1 MSKSSTELHN
11 LTIREAARLI
21 ESKQLSPVELTQ
33 AFLDRIDAIDGD
45 IKSYILV
52 LRDEAL
58 AQARAAEAEIA
69 AGNYRGPLHGI
80 PMGHK
85 DLYDTK
91 GIKTTGQSKL
101 YENRVPT
108 EDSTAIA
115 RLNEAGA
122 ILLGKVAMFE
132 LAMGGPETSIFDQTL
147 HPYGAEYATGGS
159 SSGSATAVAAGL
171 AMGSLG
177 SDTGGSIRGPASS
190 CGIVGHKPTYG
201 LVSRYG
207 VLDLSWSLD
216 HCGPMTWTVEDSAL
230 MLQAIAGHD
239 PKDPASANVAVP
251 DYSEA
256 LREDVKGLKIGVPE
270 HYCFGKESGTDEEVE
285 ALVKKALEEMES
297 LGAHVEPVTIPCL
310 EYSPVV
316 NIVIIMSEAY
326 SIHLPNVRTQPEMY
340 GENFVKHL
348 YMGGLFSAA
357 DYVQAQRVRSQIRS
371 EFQDV
376 MKDYDLLALPMGHRT
391 VGLLKDFGPGSSL
404 YGPSFMAP
412 FNQTGMPAISVPCGF
427 SENGLPVGM
436 QFAGRNF
443 DDATVFRAAY
453 TYQQHSGHYK
463 NRPIP

>member
-1 MSKSSTELHN
+1 MSQPSTELYH
-11 LTIREAARLI
+11 LTIREAAGLI
-21 ESKQLSPVELTQ
+21 ESMQLSPVELTQ
-33 AFLDRIDAIDGD
+33 AFLNRIEAIDGD
-45 IKSYILV
+45 IKSYTTL
-52 LRDEAL
+52 LGDEAM
-58 AQARAAEAEIA
+58 AQARAAEAEIT

-91 GIKTTGQSKL
+91 GVRTTGQSKL
-101 YENRVPT
+101 YEHRVPT

-115 RLNEAGA
+115 RLNDAGS

-132 LAMGGPETSIFDQTL
+132 LAMGGPETSLFEQTL
-147 HPYGAEYATGGS
+147 HPYGAEIATGGS
-159 SSGSATAVAAGL
+159 SSGSATSVAAGM

-230 MLQAIAGHD
+230 MLQAIAGYD

-270 HYCFGKESGTDEEVE
+270 HYCFGEESGTDEEVE
-285 ALVKKALEEMES
+285 ALVKKALEDLES

-326 SIHLPNVRTQPEMY
+326 SIHLPNVRTQPENF
-340 GENFVKHL
+340 GENFIKHL
-348 YMGGLFSAA
+348 YMGGLFSAS
-357 DYVQAQRVRSQIRS
+357 DYLQAQRVRSQIRR
-371 EFQDV
+371 EFHEV
-376 MKDYDLLALPMGHRT
+376 MKSYDLLALPMGHR
-391 VGLLKDFGPGSSL
+391 VPGKLEDFEPGTSL
-404 YGPSFMAP
+404 FGPSFMAP
-412 FNQTGMPAISVPCGF
+412 FNQTGQPAISVPCGL
-427 SENGLPVGM
+427 SKEGLPVGM
-436 QFAGRNF
+436 QLVGRVF

-453 TYQQHSGHYK
+453 TYQQHAGHYK

>member
-1 MSKSSTELHN
+1 MSQPSTELYH
-11 LTIREAARLI
+11 LTIREAAGLI
-21 ESKQLSPVELTQ
+21 KSKQLSPMELTQ
-33 AFLDRIDAIDGD
+33 ALLDRIDAVDGD
-45 IKSYILV
+45 IKSYITL

-58 AQARAAEAEIA
+58 AQARAAEAEIQ

-91 GIKTTGQSKL
+91 GILTTGQSKL
-101 YENRVPT
+101 YEHRVPT

-115 RLNEAGA
+115 RLNEAGS

-132 LAMGGPETSIFDQTL
+132 LAMGGPETSLFDQTL

-159 SSGSATAVAAGL
+159 SSGSATAVAVGT

-230 MLQAIAGHD
+230 MMQAIAGYD

-251 DYSEA
+251 DYSES
-256 LREDVKGLKIGVPE
+256 LREDVKGLRIGVPE
-270 HYCFGKESGTDEEVE
+270 HYCFGKDSGTDEEVE
-285 ALVKKALEEMES
+285 ALVKKALEDLES

-310 EYSPVV
+310 EYAPQV

-326 SIHLPNVRTQPEMY
+326 SIHLPNVRTQPEKY
-340 GENFVKHL
+340 GENFIKHL
-348 YMGGLFSAA
+348 YTGALFSAS
-357 DYVQAQRVRSQIRS
+357 DYIQAQRARSVIRR
-371 EFQDV
+371 EFHEV
-376 MKDYDLLALPMGHRT
+376 MKRVDLLALPMGHSV
-391 VGLLKDFGPGSSL
+391 VGKLEDFTPGKSL

-412 FNQTGMPAISVPCGF
+412 FNQTGMPAISFPCGF
-427 SENGLPVGM
+427 SKNGLPVGM
-436 QFAGRNF
+436 QIAGRVF

-453 TYQQHSGHYK
+453 TYQQHAVHYK

>member
-1 MSKSSTELHN
+1 MAQPSTELYH
-11 LTIREAARLI
+11 LTIREAAGLI

-33 AFLDRIDAIDGD
+33 ALLDRIDAVDGD
-45 IKSYILV
+45 IKSYITL

-58 AQARAAEAEIA
+58 AQARAAEAEIQ

-91 GIKTTGQSKL
+91 GILTTGQSKL
-101 YENRVPT
+101 YEHRVPT

-115 RLNEAGA
+115 RLNEAGS

-132 LAMGGPETSIFDQTL
+132 LAMGGPETSLFDQTL

-159 SSGSATAVAAGL
+159 SSGSATAVAVGT

-230 MLQAIAGHD
+230 MTQAIAGYD

-251 DYSEA
+251 NYSESM
-256 LREDVKGLKIGVPE
+256 REDVKGLRIGVPE

-285 ALVKKALEEMES
+285 TLVKKALEDLES

-310 EYSPVV
+310 EYAPQV

-326 SIHLPNVRTQPEMY
+326 SIHLPNVRTQPEKY
-340 GENFVKHL
+340 GENFIKHL
-348 YMGGLFSAA
+348 YTGGLFSAA
-357 DYVQAQRVRSQIRS
+357 DYIQAQRARSVIRR
-371 EFQDV
+371 EFHEV
-376 MKDYDLLALPMGHRT
+376 MKGVDLLALPMGHSV
-391 VGLLKDFGPGSSL
+391 VGKLEDFTPGKSL

-412 FNQTGMPAISVPCGF
+412 FNQTGMPAISLPCGF
-427 SENGLPVGM
+427 SKNGLPVGM
-436 QFAGRNF
+436 QIAGRVF

-453 TYQQHSGHYK
+453 TYQQHAGHYK

>member
-1 MSKSSTELHN
+1 MSNPSTELHN
-11 LTIREAARLI
+11 LTIREAAGLI
-21 ESKQLSPVELTQ
+21 ESRQLSPVELTQ

-45 IKSYILV
+45 IKSYILL

-101 YENRVPT
+101 YEHRVPT

-115 RLNEAGA
+115 RLNDAGS

-230 MLQAIAGHD
+230 MLQAIAGYD

-270 HYCFGKESGTDEEVE
+270 HYCFGEDTDEEVS
-285 ALVKKALEEMES
+285 ALVKKALEDLEG

-310 EYSPVV
+310 EYAPVV

-326 SIHLPNVRTQPEMY
+326 SIHLPNVRTQPEKY
-340 GENFVKHL
+340 GENFIKHL

-357 DYVQAQRVRSQIRS
+357 DYIQAQRVRSQIRQ
-371 EFQDV
+371 EFHEV
-376 MKDYDLLALPMGHRT
+376 MKGVDLLALPMGHSV
-391 VGLLKDFGPGSSL
+391 VGKLEDFTPGKSL

-427 SENGLPVGM
+427 SKEGLPVGM
-436 QFAGRNF
+436 QFAGRVF

-453 TYQQHSGHYK
+453 TYQQHAGHYK
-463 NRPIP
+463 HRPIA

>member
-1 MSKSSTELHN
+1 MSQPSTELYH
-11 LTIREAARLI
+11 LTIREAAGLI

-33 AFLDRIDAIDGD
+33 AFLDRIEAIDGD
-45 IKSYILV
+45 IKSYTTL
-52 LRDEAL
+52 LGDEAL
-58 AQARAAEAEIA
+58 AQARAAEAEIT

-91 GIKTTGQSKL
+91 GVRTTGQSKL
-101 YENRVPT
+101 YEHRVPT
-108 EDSTAIA
+108 ESSTAIS
-115 RLNEAGA
+115 RLEDAGS

-132 LAMGGPETSIFDQTL
+132 LAMGGPETSLFDQTL
-147 HPYGAEYATGGS
+147 HPWNAEYATGGS
-159 SSGSATAVAAGL
+159 SSGSATSVAAGM

-230 MLQAIAGHD
+230 MLQAIAGYD
-239 PKDPASANVAVP
+239 PKDPASARVAVP

-256 LREDVKGLKIGVPE
+256 LREDVKGLVIGVPE
-270 HYCFGKESGTDEEVE
+270 HYCFGEESGTDEEVE
-285 ALVKKALEEMES
+285 ALVKKALEDLES
-297 LGAHVEPVTIPCL
+297 LGAHIEPVTIPCL

-326 SIHLPNVRTQPEMY
+326 SIHLPNVRTQPQNF
-340 GENFVKHL
+340 GENFIKHL
-348 YMGGLFSAA
+348 YMGGLFSAS
-357 DYVQAQRVRSQIRS
+357 DYVQAQRVRSQIRR
-371 EFQDV
+371 EFHEV
-376 MKDYDLLALPMGHRT
+376 MKRCDLLALPMGHR
-391 VGLLKDFGPGSSL
+391 VPGKLEDFEPGTSL
-404 YGPSFMAP
+404 FGPSFMAP
-412 FNQTGMPAISVPCGF
+412 FNQTGQPAISVPCGL
-427 SENGLPVGM
+427 SKEGLPVGM
-436 QFAGRNF
+436 QLVGRVF

-453 TYQQHSGHYK
+453 TYQQHAGHYK
-463 NRPIP
+463 HRPIP

>member
-1 MSKSSTELHN
+1 MSQPSTELYH
-11 LTIREAARLI
+11 LTIREAAGLI

-33 AFLDRIDAIDGD
+33 ALLDRIDAVDGD
-45 IKSYILV
+45 IKSYITL
-52 LRDEAL
+52 LGDEAL
-58 AQARAAEAEIA
+58 EQARAAEAEIQ

-91 GIKTTGQSKL
+91 GTLTTGQSKL
-101 YENRVPT
+101 YEHRVPT

-132 LAMGGPETSIFDQTL
+132 LAMGGPETSLFDQTL
-147 HPYGAEYATGGS
+147 HPYGPEYATGGS
-159 SSGSATAVAAGL
+159 SSGSATAVAVGT

-230 MLQAIAGHD
+230 MTQAIAGYD

-251 DYSEA
+251 DYSES
-256 LREDVKGLKIGVPE
+256 LREDVKGLRIGVPE
-270 HYCFGKESGTDEEVE
+270 HYCFGKESETDEEVE
-285 ALVKKALEEMES
+285 ALVKKALEDLES

-310 EYSPVV
+310 EYAPQV

-326 SIHLPNVRTQPEMY
+326 SIHLPNVRTQPEKF
-340 GENFVKHL
+340 GENFIKHL
-348 YMGGLFSAA
+348 YTGGLFSAS
-357 DYVQAQRVRSQIRS
+357 DYIQAQRARSVIRR
-371 EFQDV
+371 EFHEV
-376 MKDYDLLALPMGHRT
+376 MKSVDLLALPMGHNV
-391 VGLLKDFGPGSSL
+391 VGKLEDFTPGKSL

-412 FNQTGMPAISVPCGF
+412 FNQTGMPAISLPCGF
-427 SENGLPVGM
+427 SKNGLPVGM
-436 QFAGRNF
+436 QIAGRVF

-453 TYQQHSGHYK
+453 TYQQHAGHYK
-463 NRPIP
+463 KRPIP

>member
-1 MSKSSTELHN
+1 MSQPSTELYH
-11 LTIREAARLI
+11 LTIQEAAGLI
-21 ESKQLSPVELTQ
+21 KTKQLSPVELTQ
-33 AFLDRIDAIDGD
+33 ALLDRIDAIDGD

-58 AQARAAEAEIA
+58 AQARAAEAEIQ

-91 GIKTTGQSKL
+91 GVLTTGQSKL
-101 YENRVPT
+101 YEHRVPT

-115 RLNEAGA
+115 RLNEAGS

-132 LAMGGPETSIFDQTL
+132 LAMGGPETSLFDQTL

-159 SSGSATAVAAGL
+159 SSGSATAVAVGTAL
-171 AMGSLG
+171 GSLG

-230 MLQAIAGHD
+230 MTQAIAGYD

-251 DYSEA
+251 DYSES
-256 LREDVKGLKIGVPE
+256 LREDVKGLRIGVPE

-285 ALVKKALEEMES
+285 TLVKKALEDLES

-310 EYSPVV
+310 EYAPQV

-326 SIHLPNVRTQPEMY
+326 SIHLPNVRTQPEKY
-340 GENFVKHL
+340 GENFIKHL
-348 YMGGLFSAA
+348 YTGGLFSAA
-357 DYVQAQRVRSQIRS
+357 DYIQAQRARSVIRR
-371 EFQDV
+371 EFHEV
-376 MKDYDLLALPMGHRT
+376 MKGVDLLALPMGHSV
-391 VGLLKDFGPGSSL
+391 VGKLEDFTPGKSL

-412 FNQTGMPAISVPCGF
+412 FNQTGMPAISFPCGF
-427 SENGLPVGM
+427 SKNGLPVGM
-436 QFAGRNF
+436 QIAGRVF

-453 TYQQHSGHYK
+453 TYQQHAGHYK

>member
-1 MSKSSTELHN
+1 MSQPSTELHH
-11 LTIREAARLI
+11 LTIREAAGLI

-33 AFLDRIDAIDGD
+33 ALLDRIDAVDGD
-45 IKSYILV
+45 IKSYITL
-52 LRDEAL
+52 LRDEAM
-58 AQARAAEAEIA
+58 AQARAAEAEIQ

-91 GIKTTGQSKL
+91 GILTTGQSKL

-115 RLNEAGA
+115 RLNEAGS

-147 HPYGAEYATGGS
+147 HPYGAEIATGGS
-159 SSGSATAVAAGL
+159 SSGSATAVAVGT

-230 MLQAIAGHD
+230 MMQAIAGYD

-251 DYSEA
+251 DYSES

-270 HYCFGKESGTDEEVE
+270 HYCFGEGSGTDEEVE
-285 ALVKKALEEMES
+285 ALVKKALEDLEG
-297 LGAHVEPVTIPCL
+297 LGAHVEPVKIPCL
-310 EYSPVV
+310 EYAPQV

-326 SIHLPNVRTQPEMY
+326 SIHLPNVRTQPEKY
-340 GENFVKHL
+340 GENFIKHL
-348 YMGGLFSAA
+348 YMGGLFSAS
-357 DYVQAQRVRSQIRS
+357 DYIQAQRARSVIRR
-371 EFQDV
+371 EFHEV
-376 MKDYDLLALPMGHRT
+376 MKNYDLLALPMGHR
-391 VGLLKDFGPGSSL
+391 VPGKLEDFEPGSSL
-404 YGPSFMAP
+404 FGPSFMAP
-412 FNQTGMPAISVPCGF
+412 FNQTGMPAISIPCGF
-427 SENGLPVGM
+427 SKNGLPVGM
-436 QFAGRNF
+436 QLAGRVF

-453 TYQQHSGHYK
+453 TYQQHAGHYK
-463 NRPIP
+463 NRPIA

>member
-1 MSKSSTELHN
+1 MSQPSTELYH
-11 LTIREAARLI
+11 LTIREAAGLI

-33 AFLDRIDAIDGD
+33 AFLDRIEAIDGD
-45 IKSYILV
+45 IKSYTTL
-52 LRDEAL
+52 LGDEAL
-58 AQARAAEAEIA
+58 AQARAAEAEIS

-91 GIKTTGQSKL
+91 GVRTTGQSKL
-101 YENRVPT
+101 YEHRVPT
-108 EDSTAIA
+108 ENSTAIS
-115 RLNEAGA
+115 RLEDAGS

-132 LAMGGPETSIFDQTL
+132 LAMGGPETSLFEQTL
-147 HPYGAEYATGGS
+147 HPWNAEYATGGS
-159 SSGSATAVAAGL
+159 SSGSATSVAAGM

-230 MLQAIAGHD
+230 MLQAIAGYD
-239 PKDPASANVAVP
+239 PKDPASARVAVP

-256 LREDVKGLKIGVPE
+256 LREDVKGLVIGVPE
-270 HYCFGKESGTDEEVE
+270 HYCFGEESGTDEEVE
-285 ALVKKALEEMES
+285 ALVKKALEDLES

-326 SIHLPNVRTQPEMY
+326 SIHLPNVRTQPQNF
-340 GENFVKHL
+340 GENFIKHL
-348 YMGGLFSAA
+348 YMGGLFSAS
-357 DYVQAQRVRSQIRS
+357 DYVQAQRVRSQIRR
-371 EFQDV
+371 EFHEV
-376 MKDYDLLALPMGHRT
+376 MKRCDLLALPMGHR
-391 VGLLKDFGPGSSL
+391 VPGKLEDFEPGTSL
-404 YGPSFMAP
+404 FGPSFMAP
-412 FNQTGMPAISVPCGF
+412 FNQTGQPAISVPCGL
-427 SENGLPVGM
+427 SKEGLPVGM
-436 QFAGRNF
+436 QLVGRVS

-453 TYQQHSGHYK
+453 TYQQHAGHYK
-463 NRPIP
+463 HRPIP

>member
-1 MSKSSTELHN
+1 MSQPSTELYH
-11 LTIREAARLI
+11 LTIREAAGLI

-45 IKSYILV
+45 IKAYITL
-52 LRDEAL
+52 LGDEAMT
-58 AQARAAEAEIA
+58 QARAAEAEIQ

-91 GIKTTGQSKL
+91 GILTTGQSKL
-101 YENRVPT
+101 YEHRVPT

-115 RLNEAGA
+115 RLNEAGS

-132 LAMGGPETSIFDQTL
+132 LAMGGPETSLFDQTL

-230 MLQAIAGHD
+230 MLQAIAGYD

-251 DYSEA
+251 DYSES
-256 LREDVKGLKIGVPE
+256 LREDVKGMRIGVPE
-270 HYCFGKESGTDEEVE
+270 HYCFGEDTDEEV
-285 ALVKKALEEMES
+285 ASLFKKALEDMES

-310 EYSPVV
+310 EYAPTV

-326 SIHLPNVRTQPEMY
+326 SIHLPNVRTQPEKY
-340 GENFVKHL
+340 GENFIKHL

-357 DYVQAQRVRSQIRS
+357 DYVQAQRLRSVVRR
-371 EFQDV
+371 EFHEV
-376 MKDYDLLALPMGHRT
+376 MKGCDLLALPMGHSV
-391 VGLLKDFGPGSSL
+391 VGKLEDFTPGKSL

-427 SENGLPVGM
+427 SKEGLPVGM
-436 QFAGRNF
+436 QFAGRVF

-453 TYQQHSGHYK
+453 TYQQHAGHYK
-463 NRPIP
+463 NRPIA

>member
-1 MSKSSTELHN
+1 MSQPSTELHH
-11 LTIREAARLI
+11 LTIREAAGLI

-33 AFLDRIDAIDGD
+33 AFLDRIDAVDGD
-45 IKSYILV
+45 IKSYITL
-52 LRDEAL
+52 LRDGAME
-58 AQARAAEAEIA
+58 QARAAEAEIQ

-91 GIKTTGQSKL
+91 GILTTGQSKL

-115 RLNEAGA
+115 RLNEAGS

-147 HPYGAEYATGGS
+147 HPYGAEIATGGS
-159 SSGSATAVAAGL
+159 SSGSATAVAAGT

-230 MLQAIAGHD
+230 MTQAIAGYD

-256 LREDVKGLKIGVPE
+256 LREDVKGLRIGVPE
-270 HYCFGKESGTDEEVE
+270 HYCFGEGSGTDEQVE
-285 ALVKKALEEMES
+285 ALVKKALEDLES

-310 EYSPVV
+310 EYAPQV

-326 SIHLPNVRTQPEMY
+326 SIHLPNVRTQPEKF
-340 GENFVKHL
+340 GENFIKHL
-348 YMGGLFSAA
+348 YTGGLFSAS
-357 DYVQAQRVRSQIRS
+357 DYIQAQRARSVIRR
-371 EFQDV
+371 EFHEV
-376 MKDYDLLALPMGHRT
+376 MKSYDLLALPMGHR
-391 VGLLKDFGPGSSL
+391 VPGKLEDFEPGSSL

-412 FNQTGMPAISVPCGF
+412 FNQTGMPAISIPCGL
-427 SENGLPVGM
+427 SKNGLPVGM
-436 QFAGRNF
+436 QLAGRVF

-453 TYQQHSGHYK
+453 TYQQHAGHYK
-463 NRPIP
+463 KRPIA